1 MAHAYCGAPPKRKT
15 FKIRKTFAGGRVHVG
30 PTWNHFWRVFHWFL
44 RDAPPFLPGG
54 QVCMQFLRMLV
65 HMRVFVCVLSAGR
78 PTGVLPNPLPRP
90 PHTPAPGT
98 APLYPFPF
106 PLPLPVA
113 FPCPSRFPPLSLIC
127 SNLALLRF
135 TLRSRHDLA
144 PNGRGCPPEMCGS
157 SGRSDPN

>member
-1 MAHAYCGAPPKRKT
+1 
-15 FKIRKTFAGGRVHVG
+15 
-30 PTWNHFWRVFHWFL
+30 
-44 RDAPPFLPGG
+44 
-54 QVCMQFLRMLV
+54 
-65 HMRVFVCVLSAGR
+65 MRVLCVRVCVCVGAFAVGCVWRHSRCVCVLSAVR
-78 PTGVLPNPLPRP
+78 PPGGVNKFPSPLPPGRAGVHAIPKNACAHVCVCVCSECRAPHRGVNKSSSPP

-127 SNLALLRF
+127 SNLALLCF

-144 PNGRGCPPEMCGS
+144 PNCRGRPPEMCGS